1 MSVSLCNG
9 DSPFT
14 GFSPLLTTIF
24 YPLFTTTI
32 YAGPSVRVKKS
43 PLLIPTEPFFSL
55 YVNSSEK
62 YGVIVQEPWTVL

>member
-43 PLLIPTEPFFSL
+43 PLLTPTEPFFSL

>member
-32 YAGPSVRVKKS
+32 DAGPSVRVKKS

>member
-1 MSVSLCNG
+1 MSGLLCDG

-32 YAGPSVRVKKS
+32 DAGPSVRVKKS
-43 PLLIPTEPFFSL
+43 PLLIPTGPLFSL
-55 YVNSSEK
+55 YINSSEK
-62 YGVIVQEPWTVL
+62 YMVTVHERWTVL

>member
-43 PLLIPTEPFFSL
+43 PLLTPTEPFFSL
-55 YVNSSEK
+55 YVKSSEK